1 MTRLKTAFAGLLLTA
16 ALIGGGAYALSFAQ
30 PETHAAPIPAAPPT
44 VPVVAEPAQSGDVP
58 IYLRGI
64 GTVVA
69 YNTVTVRT
77 QVQGQITQI
86 GFTEGQRVHAGDL
99 LAQIDPRP
107 FQAQLDQA
115 IGNSERDKAQLIN
128 AQANLA
134 RDTPLLAKGWVTPQQ
149 VDLDK
154 ANAGQFVGAIQADQG
169 AIENARVQ
177 LDFTRITSPIDGVAG
192 IRQIDIGNVVHPTDA
207 TGIVVVTQMQPISVV
222 FTLPESDLPEI
233 QAREAKGTLTVLA
246 YSQHGNTELD
256 RGTLLL
262 VNNEINQPTG
272 TLQLK
277 ATFPNPAERLWPGQ
291 LFDSRLLIQTRHD
304 GLTVP
309 APAVQR
315 GPSGS
320 YVYVVKPDGTVE
332 NRAVTVGQI
341 GSKHALIDTGLQRGE
356 EVVVDGQS
364 KLQPGTHVTLL
375 QGQAARAAAQEAT
388 DTAQQTVIP

>member
-1 MTRLKTAFAGLLLTA
+1 MPRKIAYLCLGMTA
-16 ALIGGGAYALSFAQ
+16 ALLCGGGYAFYS
-30 PETHAAPIPAAPPT
+30 AAPNGNAATRQPAPAG
-44 VPVVAEPAQSGDVP
+44 VPVVAAAVQSGDVP

-86 GFTEGQRVHAGDL
+86 AFTEGQRVHAGDL
-99 LAQIDPRP
+99 LAEIDPRP
-107 FQAQLDQA
+107 YQAQLDQA
-115 IGNSERDKAQLIN
+115 IGNLERDKALQAN

-134 RDTPLLAKGWVTPQQ
+134 RNTPLLAKGWVTPQQ

-154 ANAGQFVGAIQADQG
+154 ANVGQYTGAIQADQG
-169 AIENARVQ
+169 VIENARVQ
-177 LDFTRITSPIDGVAG
+177 LGFTRITSPIDGVAG
-192 IRQIDIGNVVHPTDA
+192 IRQIDIGNIVHPTDA
-207 TGIVVVTQMQPISVV
+207 SGIVVVTQIQPISVI

-233 QAREAKGTLTVLA
+233 QARQAKGTLTVLA
-246 YSQHGNTELD
+246 YSQQGSTELG

-277 ATFPNPAERLWPGQ
+277 ATFPNQAERLWPGQ
-291 LFDSRLLIQTRHD
+291 LVDARLLLDTRQD
-304 GLTVP
+304 GLTIP

-320 YVYVVKPDGTVE
+320 YVYVVKPDATVE

-341 GSKHALIDTGLQRGE
+341 GSKQALIDAGLQPGE

-364 KLQPGTHVTLL
+364 KLQPGTRVTLL
-375 QGQAARAAAQEAT
+375 HGPAARAAKQEAS

>member
-1 MTRLKTAFAGLLLTA
+1 MRWRATLASLLLILA
-16 ALIGGGAYALSFAQ
+16 AIAGGAYALSSAQ
-30 PETHAAPIPAAPPT
+30 PAKQAVPASSGPPP
-44 VPVVAEPAQSGDVP
+44 VPVVAEPVKSGNVP

-77 QVQGQITQI
+77 QVQGQITKI
-86 GFTEGQRVHAGDL
+86 AFTEGQTVHAGDV

-107 FQAQLDQA
+107 YQAQLDQA
-115 IGNSERDKAQLIN
+115 IGNLDRDQALHAN
-128 AQANLA
+128 AQANLG
-134 RDTPLLAKGWVTPQQ
+134 RDTPLLAKGWVTPQA

-154 ANAGQFVGAIQADQG
+154 ANVGQYAGAIKADEG

-177 LDFTRITSPIDGVAG
+177 LDYTRITSPIDGVVG

-207 TGIVVVTQMQPISVV
+207 NGIVVVTQIQPISVI

-233 QAREAKGTLTVLA
+233 QARQAKGTLTVLA
-246 YSQHGNTELD
+246 YSQQGSTELD

-291 LFDSRLLIQTRHD
+291 LVDARLLIQTRHD

-341 GSKHALIDTGLQRGE
+341 GSKRALIDAGLQPGE
-356 EVVVDGQS
+356 KVVVDGQS
-364 KLQPGTHVTLL
+364 KLQPGTRVTLL
-375 QGQAARAAAQEAT
+375 QGQAARAAEQEAS
-388 DTAQQTVIP
+388 DTAQQMVIP

>member
-1 MTRLKTAFAGLLLTA
+1 LTRLKTAFAGLLLTA
-16 ALIGGGAYALSFAQ
+16 ALIAGGAYALSFAQ

-154 ANAGQFVGAIQADQG
+154 ANAGQFVGQSGQ
-169 AIENARVQ
+169 RK
-177 LDFTRITSPIDGVAG
+177 TSGPKRTG
-192 IRQIDIGNVVHPTDA
+192 RQIDPV
-207 TGIVVVTQMQPISVV
+207 
-222 FTLPESDLPEI
+222 L
-233 QAREAKGTLTVLA
+233 QA
-246 YSQHGNTELD
+246 
-256 RGTLLL
+256 
-262 VNNEINQPTG
+262 
-272 TLQLK
+272 
-277 ATFPNPAERLWPGQ
+277 PAEVL
-291 LFDSRLLIQTRHD
+291 
-304 GLTVP
+304 
-309 APAVQR
+309 
-315 GPSGS
+315 
-320 YVYVVKPDGTVE
+320 
-332 NRAVTVGQI
+332 
-341 GSKHALIDTGLQRGE
+341 
-356 EVVVDGQS
+356 
-364 KLQPGTHVTLL
+364 
-375 QGQAARAAAQEAT
+375 
-388 DTAQQTVIP
+388 